1 MGIFD
6 RWGRGKA
13 PGASAPDPVMPPAAS
28 ATADEQALARY
39 RYLLRTAP
47 PEAIEQ
53 AHAEAFAQ
61 LSPEQRRLALAA
73 MSREVPEP
81 ERQAMQRDG
90 ASATALARAAT
101 RAELR
106 RPGAME
112 RMFGSAGTAT
122 APGLGGLMA
131 GTMLS
136 SMAGMVLGSAIAH
149 HFFDHDTASSAPDL
163 AAADGDVLRT
173 ADDPWTDADADA
185 GGFDDGGS
193 FDV

>member
-6 RWGRGKA
+6 RWGRDKA
-13 PGASAPDPVMPPAAS
+13 TGASAPDPVMPPTAS

-47 PEAIEQ
+47 PESIEQ

-61 LSPEQRRLALAA
+61 LSPEQRRQALAA
-73 MSREVPEP
+73 MSREVPEA
-81 ERQAMQRDG
+81 ERLAMERDG

-101 RAELR
+101 RAELK

-112 RMFGSAGTAT
+112 RMFGSGGAGA

-149 HFFDHDTASSAPDL
+149 HFFAQDPASSAADL
-163 AAADGDVLRT
+163 AAADADGLQPV
-173 ADDPWTDADADA
+173 DDPWTDADAGA

>member
-1 MGIFD
+1 
-6 RWGRGKA
+6 
-13 PGASAPDPVMPPAAS
+13 
-28 ATADEQALARY
+28 
-39 RYLLRTAP
+39 
-47 PEAIEQ
+47 
-53 AHAEAFAQ
+53 
-61 LSPEQRRLALAA
+61 

-101 RAELR
+101 RAELK

-112 RMFGSAGTAT
+112 RMFGSAGAGA

-149 HFFDHDTASSAPDL
+149 HFFAQDPASSAADL
-163 AAADGDVLRT
+163 AAADGDGLQP